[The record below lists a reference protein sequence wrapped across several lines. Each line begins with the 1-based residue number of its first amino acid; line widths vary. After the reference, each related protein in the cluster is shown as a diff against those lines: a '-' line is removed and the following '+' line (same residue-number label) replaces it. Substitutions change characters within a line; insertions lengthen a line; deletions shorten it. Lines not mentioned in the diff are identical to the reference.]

1 VAVGPDSLASRA
13 EWSGGQVPDGPA
25 WRSWP
30 VPPSD
35 TIQVHALK
43 GRLNSEKLPAV
54 VASIGEADPERV
66 VDLGADMGI
75 RLVEQT
81 WRVPD
86 GLQSGED
93 LLNGDRIDRRC
104 T

>member
-1 VAVGPDSLASRA
+1 
-13 EWSGGQVPDGPA
+13 
-25 WRSWP
+25 
-30 VPPSD
+30 
-35 TIQVHALK
+35 
-43 GRLNSEKLPAV
+43 
-54 VASIGEADPERV
+54 
-66 VDLGADMGI
+66 MGI